1 MITKEPVPASQAT
14 EVQVVL
20 NKAHTHRGEQHKAGA
35 TINVTA
41 NEKAWLEKRGIV
53 GGIHEEVSHG

>member
-1 MITKEPVPASQAT
+1 MITKEPVPASQAA

>member
-1 MITKEPVPASQAT
+1 MSSKTTVPVPQAA